1 MTIQMSAFPFSL
13 SFKLDW
19 IDRANNPAKP
29 IQAKAIKYSIKAC
42 IGVRIHA
49 SPVAICKIPQRNPDI
64 VLAINPHRKAITKM
78 GTIAKEIEI
87 DGPNLIE
94 GKKSNIIA
102 RAAKMAISIIVCSLN
117 LFIKKY
123 PPNMYLIIRTIGGHN
138 KTSQRTD
145 HVIIPTFLR

>member
-64 VLAINPHRKAITKM
+64 VLAINPHRKAITKI
-78 GTIAKEIEI
+78 GTNTKEMKI
-87 DGPNLIE
+87 DDTNLIE
-94 GKKSNIIA
+94 GKKSINIDRDATIT
-102 RAAKMAISIIVCSLN
+102 IS
-117 LFIKKY
+117 
-123 PPNMYLIIRTIGGHN
+123 LIH
-138 KTSQRTD
+138 
-145 HVIIPTFLR
+145 